1 MKNNYIYALKKAGK
15 HSLTNKISTYKV
27 INENWKYFF
36 KYLYTVWRDRDILQG
51 QALQAFHTMYFF

>member
-27 INENWKYFF
+27 INEN
-36 KYLYTVWRDRDILQG
+36 
-51 QALQAFHTMYFF
+51 